1 MQLEKMITE
10 GSNTASAEID
20 RVSTLEMCRIINDED
35 KTVPLA
41 VERVLPDIAAAID
54 VIHAQ
59 VSGGG
64 RLIYLGA
71 GTSGRLGILDASE
84 CPPTYGVKPGLVVGL
99 IAGGEYAIQH
109 AVEGAEDSREGGVND
124 LKNINLTAQDVVVG
138 IAASGR
144 TPYVIAG
151 LEYARQLGCR
161 TVGISCN
168 PGSAVSTTA
177 EFAITPIVGAE
188 VVTGSS
194 RMKAGTAQKLVLNML
209 STGLMIKSGKD
220 IADSSAN
227 PSYVAADLL
236 SQAEHDKRARAILV
250 TDSEALADAVESEIV
265 RQLKLLPREAIA
277 RSSIENNGRIII
289 TKDTNAMFE
298 LMNLVAPEHLEIAM
312 DKSYD
317 YLEKVENAGSVF
329 LGHFTSEP
337 IGDYYAGANHI
348 LPTTATSRFSSAL
361 GVHDFV
367 KRIQYMQYDKVAV
380 NKAKHDI
387 ITLAYAEGLQAHAKA
402 IEVRNDNN

>member
-194 RMKAGTAQKLVLNML
+194 RMKAGKVFGNLMVDVVATNEKLHVRQVNIVKNA
-209 STGLMIKSGKD
+209 TGCN
-220 IADSSAN
+220 AE
-227 PSYVAADLL
+227 
-236 SQAEHDKRARAILV
+236 QAEAALIACERNCKTAIVMVLKNLDAAEAKKRLDQHGGFIRQVLDK
-250 TDSEALADAVESEIV
+250 E
-265 RQLKLLPREAIA
+265 
-277 RSSIENNGRIII
+277 
-289 TKDTNAMFE
+289 
-298 LMNLVAPEHLEIAM
+298 
-312 DKSYD
+312 
-317 YLEKVENAGSVF
+317 
-329 LGHFTSEP
+329 
-337 IGDYYAGANHI
+337 
-348 LPTTATSRFSSAL
+348 
-361 GVHDFV
+361 
-367 KRIQYMQYDKVAV
+367 
-380 NKAKHDI
+380 
-387 ITLAYAEGLQAHAKA
+387 
-402 IEVRNDNN
+402 

>member
-10 GSNTASAEID
+10 GSNAASAEID

-54 VIHAQ
+54 VIHTQ

-124 LKNINLTAQDVVVG
+124 LKNIGLTAQDVVVG

-151 LEYARQLGCR
+151 EEVYFHAHIRQFGQLAEKAGVTFGHDR
-161 TVGISCN
+161 
-168 PGSAVSTTA
+168 A
-177 EFAITPIVGAE
+177 EFVPE
-188 VVTGSS
+188 VEHVAQQIYGS
-194 RMKAGTAQKLVLNML
+194 R
-209 STGLMIKSGKD
+209 LMFD
-220 IADSSAN
+220 
-227 PSYVAADLL
+227 
-236 SQAEHDKRARAILV
+236 
-250 TDSEALADAVESEIV
+250 TVE
-265 RQLKLLPREAIA
+265 
-277 RSSIENNGRIII
+277 
-289 TKDTNAMFE
+289 
-298 LMNLVAPEHLEIAM
+298 
-312 DKSYD
+312 
-317 YLEKVENAGSVF
+317 
-329 LGHFTSEP
+329 
-337 IGDYYAGANHI
+337 
-348 LPTTATSRFSSAL
+348 
-361 GVHDFV
+361 
-367 KRIQYMQYDKVAV
+367 
-380 NKAKHDI
+380 
-387 ITLAYAEGLQAHAKA
+387 
-402 IEVRNDNN
+402 EVD